1 MNPRLAAFYSLNNIL
16 LERDNSEKIMARYS
30 AKIESKQ
37 DHNLYFTLVKGTI
50 KQKIHLE
57 FLLKNYIDFAKTDPK
72 VLNLLLLGLFQL
84 TFLDSIPAY
93 ACVNETINI
102 SNKEFKKGVSSF
114 INAVLRSYIRKDK
127 KIQLPKDIV
136 QEISVTYSFPV
147 YLIKKWV
154 SIFGKDDTIALC
166 KYFNSIP
173 KLTLRI
179 ETNKIS
185 YDTFSKYLSEKGV
198 QFSRSNYFND
208 MVIIESSFNFLE
220 DEYFKKGYFYIQ
232 NESALLPGLLLHP
245 EKGEKILDMCAAP
258 GGKALY
264 LASLTKDSAKI
275 TAVDNDPGRIMQFKE
290 NTKRMKH
297 SSIDIVMKDVLYLK
311 SEKKFDKIIIDAP
324 CTGWGVM
331 QRKPD
336 IRLQSENRLKSLIPL
351 QQKLLEKADSLLKKN
366 GVLVY
371 STCTINP
378 DENEKQIEKF
388 MKNHSNYTQI
398 IPDQFIEKDF
408 VSGKYIRTYPFKH
421 NMDGSFASAL
431 RKVA

>member
-1 MNPRLAAFYSLNNIL
+1 MNTRLAAFYSLNEIL
-16 LERDNSEKIMARYS
+16 LERNNSEKIMARYS

-57 FLLKNYIDFAKTDPK
+57 FLLKNYIDFEKTDPK

-127 KIQLPKDIV
+127 KIRLPRDIV

-166 KYFNSIP
+166 KYFNSTP
-173 KLTLRI
+173 QLTLRI
-179 ETNKIS
+179 ETDKIS
-185 YDTFSKYLSEKGV
+185 YDKFAEYLSRKSVRFSK
-198 QFSRSNYFND
+198 SNYFDN
-208 MVIIESSFNFLE
+208 MVVIESSFNFLE

-232 NESALLPGLLLHP
+232 NESALLPVLLLDP
-245 EKGEKILDMCAAP
+245 KKGEKILDMCAAP

-264 LASLTKDSAKI
+264 LASLMKDTVKI
-275 TAVDNDPGRIMQFKE
+275 TAVDNDAGRIMQFKE

-311 SEKKFDKIIIDAP
+311 SASKFDKIIIDVP

-351 QQKLLEKADSLLKKN
+351 QQKFLEKADSLLKKN
-366 GVLVY
+366 GVIVY

-388 MKNHSNYTQI
+388 MKNHSNYI
-398 IPDQFIEKDF
+398 LEKPDQFVEKTF
-408 VSGKYIRTYPFKH
+408 VSGKYIKTYPFKH
-421 NMDGSFASAL
+421 SMDGSFAAAL
-431 RKVA
+431 RKIA

>member
-1 MNPRLAAFYSLNNIL
+1 MNTRLAAFYSINEIL
-16 LERDNSEKIMARYS
+16 LEGNNSEKIIARYS

-127 KIQLPKDIV
+127 KNQLPRDIV
-136 QEISVTYSFPV
+136 QEISVRYSFPA
-147 YLIKKWV
+147 YLIKKWI
-154 SIFGKDDTIALC
+154 SLFGKDDTIALC
-166 KYFNSIP
+166 KYFNSTP
-173 KLTLRI
+173 QLTLRI
-179 ETNKIS
+179 ETDKIS
-185 YDTFSKYLSEKGV
+185 YDKFAEYLNRKGILFSK
-198 QFSRSNYFND
+198 SNYFNN
-208 MVIIESSFNFLE
+208 MVVIESSFNFLE

-232 NESALLPGLLLHP
+232 NESALLPVLLLNP
-245 EKGEKILDMCAAP
+245 QKGEKILDMCAAP

-264 LASLTKDSAKI
+264 LASLMKDTVKI
-275 TAVDNDPGRIMQFKE
+275 TAVDNDAGRVMQFKE

-311 SEKKFDKIIIDAP
+311 SPSKFDKIIIDAP

-351 QQKLLEKADSLLKKN
+351 QQKFLEKADSLLKKN
-366 GVLVY
+366 GVILY

-388 MKNHSNYTQI
+388 MKNHSNYI
-398 IPDQFIEKDF
+398 LEKPDKFVEKDF
-408 VSGKYIRTYPFKH
+408 VSGKYIKTYPFKH

-431 RKVA
+431 RKIS

>member
-388 MKNHSNYTQI
+388 MKNHSNYTLI
-398 IPDQFIEKDF
+398 KPDQFVEKEF

>member
-1 MNPRLAAFYSLNNIL
+1 MNPRLAAFYSLNDIL
-16 LERDNSEKIMARYS
+16 LERNNSEKVLARFS
-30 AKIESKQ
+30 SKFASKQ
-37 DHNLYFTLVKGTI
+37 DHNLYYTLVKGSI

-57 FLLKNYIDFAKTDPK
+57 FLLKNYIDFEKTDPK

-127 KIQLPKDIV
+127 KIRIPKDIV
-136 QEISVTYSFPV
+136 QEISVTYSFPA
-147 YLIKKWV
+147 YLIKNWV

-166 KYFNSIP
+166 TYFNSTP

-179 ETNKIS
+179 ETDKIS
-185 YDTFSKYLSEKGV
+185 YSKFSAYLRGRSV
-198 QFSRSNYFND
+198 QFSKSKYFDN
-208 MVIIESSFNFLE
+208 MVVIESSFNFLK
-220 DEYFKKGYFYIQ
+220 DEYFKKGYYYIQ
-232 NESALLPGLLLHP
+232 NESALIPVLLLHP

-264 LASLTKDSAKI
+264 LASLTKDTAKI

-311 SEKKFDKIIIDAP
+311 SQKKFDKIIIDAP

-351 QQKLLEKADSLLKKN
+351 QQKFLEKADSLLKKN
-366 GVLVY
+366 GVIVY

-388 MKNHSNYTQI
+388 MKNHSNYTLI
-398 IPDQFIEKDF
+398 KPDQFVEKEF

-421 NMDGSFASAL
+421 NMDGSFASSL

>member
-1 MNPRLAAFYSLNNIL
+1 MNPRLAAFYSLNEIL
-16 LERDNSEKIMARYS
+16 LERNNSEKIMARNS
-30 AKIESKQ
+30 AEIESKQ
-37 DHNLYFTLVKGTI
+37 DHNLYFTLVKGAI

-57 FLLKNYIDFAKTDPK
+57 FLLKNYIDFNKTDPK

-127 KIQLPKDIV
+127 KIQLPRDIV

-154 SIFGKDDTIALC
+154 SIFGKEDTIALC
-166 KYFNSIP
+166 KYFNSTP
-173 KLTLRI
+173 QLTLRI
-179 ETNKIS
+179 ETDKIS
-185 YDTFSKYLSEKGV
+185 IDKFSAYLTKKGIL
-198 QFSRSNYFND
+198 FSTSNYFDN
-208 MVIIESSFNFLE
+208 MIVIESSFNFLE

-232 NESALLPGLLLHP
+232 NESALLPVLLLNP
-245 EKGEKILDMCAAP
+245 QKGEKILDMCAAP

-264 LASLTKDSAKI
+264 LASLMRDTVKI
-275 TAVDNDPGRIMQFKE
+275 TAVDNDSGRVMQFKE

-311 SEKKFDKIIIDAP
+311 SPSTFDKIIIDAP

-366 GVLVY
+366 GIIVY

-388 MKNHSNYTQI
+388 MKNHSNYTLI
-398 IPDQFIEKDF
+398 EPDQFVEKDF
-408 VSGKYIRTYPFKH
+408 VSGKYIKTYPFKH
-421 NMDGSFASAL
+421 NMDGSFAAAL
-431 RKVA
+431 RKVS

>member
-1 MNPRLAAFYSLNNIL
+1 MNPRLAAFHSLNDIL
-16 LERDNSEKIMARYS
+16 LERNNSEKIMARYS

-37 DHNLYFTLVKGTI
+37 DQNLYFTLVKGTI

-57 FLLKNYIDFAKTDPK
+57 FLLTNYIDFEKTDPK

-127 KIQLPKDIV
+127 PIRFPRDMV
-136 QEISVTYSFPV
+136 REISVKYSFPA
-147 YLIKKWV
+147 YLIEKWV
-154 SIFGKDDTIALC
+154 AIFDREDTVALC
-166 KYFNSIP
+166 KYFNSTP

-179 ETNKIS
+179 ETDKIS
-185 YDTFSKYLSEKGV
+185 YDKFSEYLSKKNVE
-198 QFSRSNYFND
+198 FSRSKYFDN
-208 MVIIESSFNFLE
+208 MVVIESSFNFLE

-232 NESALLPGLLLHP
+232 NESALLPVLLLHP
-245 EKGEKILDMCAAP
+245 AKGEKILDMCAAP
-258 GGKALY
+258 GGKSLY
-264 LASLTKDSAKI
+264 FASMTKDTAEI
-275 TAVDNDPGRIMQFKE
+275 TAVDNDPGRIKQFKE
-290 NTKRMKH
+290 NAKRMDH
-297 SSIDIVMKDVLYLK
+297 PSIDIVMKDVLYFN
-311 SEKKFDKIIIDAP
+311 SRKKYDKIIIDAP

-366 GVLVY
+366 GILVY

-378 DENEKQIEKF
+378 DENEYQIEKF
-388 MKNHSNYTQI
+388 LKNHPNYSI
-398 IPDQFIEKDF
+398 ENPEQFVEKVF
-408 VSGKYIRTYPFKH
+408 VSGKYIKTYPFKH
-421 NMDGSFASAL
+421 NMDGSFTSAL
-431 RKVA
+431 RKEA

>member
-1 MNPRLAAFYSLNNIL
+1 MNTRLAAFYSLNEIL
-16 LERDNSEKIMARYS
+16 LERNNSEKIMAHYS

-57 FLLKNYIDFAKTDPK
+57 FLLKNYIDFEKTDPK

-127 KIQLPKDIV
+127 KIQLPRDIV
-136 QEISVTYSFPV
+136 QKISVTYSFPA

-154 SIFGKDDTIALC
+154 SLFGKDDTIALC
-166 KYFNSIP
+166 KYFNSTP
-173 KLTLRI
+173 QLTLRI
-179 ETNKIS
+179 ETDKIS
-185 YDTFSKYLSEKGV
+185 YDKFAEYLNRKGV
-198 QFSRSNYFND
+198 LFRKINYFDN
-208 MVIIESSFNFLE
+208 MVVIESSFNFLE
-220 DEYFKKGYFYIQ
+220 DEYFKKGFFYIQ
-232 NESALLPGLLLHP
+232 NESALLPVLLLDP
-245 EKGEKILDMCAAP
+245 QKGDKILDMCAAP

-264 LASLTKDSAKI
+264 LASLTKDTAKI
-275 TAVDNDPGRIMQFKE
+275 TAVDNDAGRVMQFKE

-311 SEKKFDKIIIDAP
+311 SPSKFDKIIIDAP

-351 QQKLLEKADSLLKKN
+351 QQKFLEKADSLLKKN
-366 GVLVY
+366 GIIVY

-388 MKNHSNYTQI
+388 MNNHPNYI
-398 IPDQFIEKDF
+398 LEKPDQFVENDF
-408 VSGKYIRTYPFKH
+408 VSGKYIKTYPFKH

-431 RKVA
+431 RKIA

>member
-388 MKNHSNYTQI
+388 MKNHSNYTLI
-398 IPDQFIEKDF
+398 
-408 VSGKYIRTYPFKH
+408 
-421 NMDGSFASAL
+421 NLL
-431 RKVA
+431 RKNLYPANI

>member
-1 MNPRLAAFYSLNNIL
+1 MNPRLAAFHSLNDIL
-16 LERDNSEKIMARYS
+16 LERNNSEKIMARYS

-37 DHNLYFTLVKGTI
+37 DQNLYFTLVKGTI

-57 FLLKNYIDFAKTDPK
+57 FLLTNYIDFEKTDPK

-127 KIQLPKDIV
+127 KIRLPRDIV

-166 KYFNSIP
+166 KYFNSTP
-173 KLTLRI
+173 QLTLRI
-179 ETNKIS
+179 ETDKIS
-185 YDTFSKYLSEKGV
+185 YDKFAEYLSRKSVRFSK
-198 QFSRSNYFND
+198 SNYFDN
-208 MVIIESSFNFLE
+208 MVVIESSFNFLE

-232 NESALLPGLLLHP
+232 NESALLPVLLLDP
-245 EKGEKILDMCAAP
+245 KKGEKILDMCAAP

-264 LASLTKDSAKI
+264 LASLMKDTVKI
-275 TAVDNDPGRIMQFKE
+275 TAVDNDAGRIMQFKE

-311 SEKKFDKIIIDAP
+311 SASKFDKIIIDVP

-351 QQKLLEKADSLLKKN
+351 QQKFLEKADSLLKKN
-366 GVLVY
+366 GVIVY

-388 MKNHSNYTQI
+388 MKNHSNYI
-398 IPDQFIEKDF
+398 LEKPDQFVEKTF
-408 VSGKYIRTYPFKH
+408 VSGKYIKTYPFKH

>member
-1 MNPRLAAFYSLNNIL
+1 MNTRLAAFYSLNEIL
-16 LERDNSEKIMARYS
+16 LERNNSEKIMARCS

-57 FLLKNYIDFAKTDPK
+57 FLLKNYIDFEKTDPK

-127 KIQLPKDIV
+127 KIRLPRDIV

-166 KYFNSIP
+166 KYFNSTP
-173 KLTLRI
+173 QLTLRI
-179 ETNKIS
+179 ETDKIS
-185 YDTFSKYLSEKGV
+185 YDKFAEYLSRKSVRFSK
-198 QFSRSNYFND
+198 SNYFDN
-208 MVIIESSFNFLE
+208 MVVIESSFNFLE

-232 NESALLPGLLLHP
+232 NESALLPVLLLDP
-245 EKGEKILDMCAAP
+245 KKGEKILDMCAAP

-264 LASLTKDSAKI
+264 LASLMKDTVKI
-275 TAVDNDPGRIMQFKE
+275 TAVDNDAGRIMQFKE

-311 SEKKFDKIIIDAP
+311 SASKFDKIIIDVP

-351 QQKLLEKADSLLKKN
+351 QQKFLEKADSLLKKN
-366 GVLVY
+366 GVIVY

-388 MKNHSNYTQI
+388 MKNHSNYI
-398 IPDQFIEKDF
+398 LEKPDQFVEKTF
-408 VSGKYIRTYPFKH
+408 VSGKYIKTYPFKH

>member
-1 MNPRLAAFYSLNNIL
+1 MNTRLAAFYSLNEIL
-16 LERDNSEKIMARYS
+16 LERNNSEKIMARYS

-57 FLLKNYIDFAKTDPK
+57 FLLKNYIDFEKTDPK

-127 KIQLPKDIV
+127 KIRLPRDIV

-166 KYFNSIP
+166 KYFNSTP
-173 KLTLRI
+173 QLTLRI
-179 ETNKIS
+179 ETDKIS
-185 YDTFSKYLSEKGV
+185 YDKFAEYLSRKSVRFSK
-198 QFSRSNYFND
+198 SNYFDN
-208 MVIIESSFNFLE
+208 MVVIESSFNFLE

-232 NESALLPGLLLHP
+232 NESALLPVLLLDP
-245 EKGEKILDMCAAP
+245 KKGEKILDMCAAP

-264 LASLTKDSAKI
+264 LASLMKDTVKI
-275 TAVDNDPGRIMQFKE
+275 TAVDNDAGRIMQFKE

-311 SEKKFDKIIIDAP
+311 SASKFDKIIIDVP

-351 QQKLLEKADSLLKKN
+351 QQKFLEKADSLLKKN
-366 GVLVY
+366 GVIVY

-388 MKNHSNYTQI
+388 MKNHSNYI
-398 IPDQFIEKDF
+398 LEKPDQFVEKTF
-408 VSGKYIRTYPFKH
+408 VSGKYIKTYPFKH

>member
-1 MNPRLAAFYSLNNIL
+1 MNPRLAAFYSLNEIL
-16 LERDNSEKIMARYS
+16 LERNNSEKIMARYS

-57 FLLKNYIDFAKTDPK
+57 FLLKNYIDFEKTDPK

-102 SNKEFKKGVSSF
+102 SNNEFKKGVSSF
-114 INAVLRSYIRKDK
+114 INAVLRSFIRKDK
-127 KIQLPKDIV
+127 KIQLPRDIV

-147 YLIKKWV
+147 YLIKKWL
-154 SIFGKDDTIALC
+154 SIFGKEDTIALC
-166 KYFNSIP
+166 KYFNSTP
-173 KLTLRI
+173 QLTLRI
-179 ETNKIS
+179 ETDKIS
-185 YDTFSKYLSEKGV
+185 YDKFAEYLNRKGVLFSK
-198 QFSRSNYFND
+198 SNYFDN
-208 MVIIESSFNFLE
+208 MIVIESSFNFLE

-232 NESALLPGLLLHP
+232 NESALLPVLLLNP
-245 EKGEKILDMCAAP
+245 QKGEKILDMCAAP

-264 LASLTKDSAKI
+264 LASLMKDTVKI
-275 TAVDNDPGRIMQFKE
+275 TAVDNDAGRVMQFKE

-311 SEKKFDKIIIDAP
+311 SASTFDKIIIDAP

-366 GVLVY
+366 GIIVY

-388 MKNHSNYTQI
+388 MKNHSNYI
-398 IPDQFIEKDF
+398 LEKPDQFVEKDF
-408 VSGKYIRTYPFKH
+408 VSGKYIKTYPFKH

-431 RKVA
+431 RKVS